1 MAEPVAPFFSVVIPV
16 YNRAKD
22 LGRALLS
29 VLSQTCQDFEI
40 VVVDDGSQDN
50 PKAVVDV
57 LNEPRIHFVRQ
68 RNRGGGVARNTGIDV
83 ARGQFIAFLDS
94 DDVFLPHHLANMK
107 ALLEGTQNI
116 AGYARMV
123 VDRGNGRVIT
133 KPPRAIRPDEHMA
146 TYLLC
151 DRGFVPTITL
161 AVPAAMA
168 KVLRYHESL
177 RVAEDTD
184 FAVRLF
190 LAGCEFRMIETPGA
204 IWNDHYNPH
213 RTSAGRKGA
222 RLLPWVEQ
230 MKSRIPP
237 RAYHGA
243 RGWAVAKGVAVESKF
258 WALRLYL
265 NAVLRG
271 CYRPRLA
278 VIIFLQIFLSNSA
291 YRKLADTSIGWL
303 KLSPVAKDAPAK
315 PPASTAKP
323 AC

>member
-1 MAEPVAPFFSVVIPV
+1 MAEPVTPFFSVVIPV

-40 VVVDDGSQDN
+40 IVVDDGSQDD
-50 PKAVVDV
+50 PQAVVDV

-83 ARGQFIAFLDS
+83 AHGQFIAFLDS

-107 ALLEGTQNI
+107 ALLEGTENI

-123 VDRGNGRVIT
+123 VDRGNGRT
-133 KPPRAIRPDEHMA
+133 LLKPPRAIRANEHMA
-146 TYLLC
+146 NYLLC
-151 DRGFVPTITL
+151 DRGFIPTITL

-168 KVLRYHESL
+168 KTLRYHESL

-204 IWNDHYNPH
+204 IWNDQYDPQ
-213 RTSAGRKGA
+213 RTSAGRKGT

-230 MKSRIPP
+230 MRSHIPA

-243 RGWAVAKGVAVESKF
+243 RGWAVAKGVAVDNKF

-271 CYRPRLA
+271 CYRPKLA
-278 VIIFLQIFLSNSA
+278 VIIFLQIFLSNSL
-291 YRKLADTSIGWL
+291 YRKIADTGIGWL
-303 KLSPVAKDAPAK
+303 KPGPSMKQ
-315 PPASTAKP
+315 PPANPPAGTANP